1 MAKVNAFKNKGCAL
15 FLNEK
20 EKEYIRALLG
30 AVKVDD
36 PILKPIYDRLCDI
49 SEYEYKAVNTCPE
62 PFMAALSIK
71 RWTDLGWK
79 QGKDI

>member
-1 MAKVNAFKNKGCAL
+1 MNAFKNKGCAL

-30 AVKVDD
+30 AVEVDD
-36 PILKPIYDRLCDI
+36 PILRTLYDRLCDI
-49 SEYEYKAVNTCPE
+49 SEYEYEAVNICPE
-62 PFMAALSIK
+62 PFIAVLSFK
-71 RWTDLGWK
+71 RWTNLSWK